1 MLAAAFRDLAMAM
14 DYRFLFDTDRQLLSI
29 GYLPSD
35 GQRDPNCYDLLAS
48 EARLA
53 SFFAIAKGDI
63 PTKHWFRMGRVTT
76 EVAGGAALVSW
87 SGSMFEYLMPS
98 LVMRAPDKS
107 LLAETNRLVVAR
119 QIEYGRSKGI
129 PWGISEF
136 AYNARNFEFTY
147 QYSNFGVPGLGLK
160 RGLSA
165 NTVIAPYATGLATM
179 IDPSAAAENYRALA
193 AEGAVGAYGYY
204 EAIDFTPGRVPI
216 GETFAIVR
224 NYMAHH
230 QGMTIV
236 ALADALLGGEMRRR
250 FHREPI
256 IGAVELLL
264 QERHPREATAIHVR
278 AEEVSAAT
286 EIRIVAPQTPRRTE
300 TAAHGRTANPD
311 PFQRPLL
318 GHADQC
324 RLGLQPVER
333 VRCHTLAGGPDARR
347 LGLLHLSPRYSGKP
361 RLVGDLPADAE
372 RARHLFRKFLRG
384 PRRVCSPRPH
394 DHYDDRGCRLG

>member
-1 MLAAAFRDLAMAM
+1 MPTGAAPASPCRRPSQNQAQSPDLGSLLATLRPLAETLVAHARSAGGDAGDNEASVWSEALAAAIASHQKDLEPAAVDITGEDGEATLARRLAVIAATARDLAMSM
-14 DYRFLFDTDRQLLSI
+14 DYRFLFDTERQLLSI

-119 QIEYGRSKGI
+119 QIEYGDGKGI
-129 PWGISEF
+129 PWGISES

-179 IDPSAAAENYRALA
+179 VDPTAAAENYRALA
-193 AEGAVGAYGYY
+193 A
-204 EAIDFTPGRVPI
+204 D
-216 GETFAIVR
+216 
-224 NYMAHH
+224 
-230 QGMTIV
+230 
-236 ALADALLGGEMRRR
+236 RRDR
-250 FHREPI
+250 SPT
-256 IGAVELLL
+256 
-264 QERHPREATAIHVR
+264 AT
-278 AEEVSAAT
+278 T
-286 EIRIVAPQTPRRTE
+286 
-300 TAAHGRTANPD
+300 
-311 PFQRPLL
+311 RPS
-318 GHADQC
+318 
-324 RLGLQPVER
+324 
-333 VRCHTLAGGPDARR
+333 T
-347 LGLLHLSPRYSGKP
+347 SPRAACRS
-361 RLVGDLPADAE
+361 
-372 RARHLFRKFLRG
+372 ARHSRSSGTTWPTIRA
-384 PRRVCSPRPH
+384 
-394 DHYDDRGCRLG
+394 